1 MESEEYD
8 TELEKVA
15 QRLLVP
21 RDHAIFEF
29 RAKLKKREFEDDRID
44 ALICIYK
51 KRGWLDD
58 ERFADRQAELLA
70 RDLWG
75 RNQIRK
81 KLMKR
86 GVSGFLINAA
96 IAKLNVSW
104 FANAELRAQ
113 KRCNLETKKGKEK
126 AFRHLTRRGF
136 RPEIVRQIV
145 FSE

>member
-1 MESEEYD
+1 MEPEEYD

-15 QRLLVP
+15 QRLLAP
-21 RDHAIFEF
+21 RDHAVYEF
-29 RAKLKKREFEDDRID
+29 RAKLKKREFENERID
-44 ALICIYK
+44 KLIQLYQR
-51 KRGWLDD
+51 RGWLDD

-86 GVSGFLINAA
+86 GVSNLLISAA
-96 IAKLNVSW
+96 ISKLEVSW
-104 FANAELRAQ
+104 FTNAETRAE
-113 KRCNLETKKGKEK
+113 KKCNLETKKGKEK
-126 AFRHLTRRGF
+126 AFRHLTQRGF